1 MNCGIGVT
9 RGEVHVLGAIC
20 CFSPDVRLTFSPACF
35 SFVSEKITLSS
46 PVFSL
51 PNARTL
57 VAGYTRDGRL
67 AFLLYLKNLLWLSQ
81 EASAISNQPPSICEY
96 TASTR
101 AHTHPNRDA
110 RAHKHT
116 YIHRGL
122 QIILRFLTMQ
132 KHSHMP
138 LNTYTHKY

>member
-101 AHTHPNRDA
+101 ARTHTPKQRRA
-110 RAHKHT
+110 RAQTH
-116 YIHRGL
+116 IHSQR
-122 QIILRFLTMQ
+122 ITNYFAF
-132 KHSHMP
+132 SHDAK
-138 LNTYTHKY
+138 T